1 MTGTT
6 RRTWL
11 LLPLL
16 LLASAG
22 TARAEDPCAPDL
34 ARHCPGKAPVD
45 ELSCLQ
51 SHRND
56 LAPACRDRLDHVL
69 VSVQLLIQDC
79 EPDAFELCPN
89 VGRGEPTARCLA
101 GNHGKL
107 TRRCQEDLDG
117 MARIEAASAQACASD
132 AARYCGDV
140 KPGKGEVYICLVY
153 KGKDISDGCRK
164 AMAR

>member
-11 LLPLL
+11 LLSLL
-16 LLASAG
+16 LLASTG
-22 TARAEDPCAPDL
+22 TARADDPCAPDL
-34 ARHCPGKAPVD
+34 ARHCAGRTPVE

-56 LAPACRDRLDHVL
+56 LAPACRDRLDYVL

-79 EPDAFELCPN
+79 EPDAFELCRN

-101 GNHGKL
+101 GKQGKL

-117 MARIEAASAQACASD
+117 MARIEAASAKACASD
-132 AARYCGDV
+132 AARFCGDV
-140 KPGKGEVYICLVY
+140 KPGKGEVYVCLVY
-153 KGKDISDGCRK
+153 RGKDLSDACRK

>member
-45 ELSCLQ
+45 VLSCLQ

-79 EPDAFELCPN
+79 GA
-89 VGRGEPTARCLA
+89 GRVRAVPERGARRAHRA
-101 GNHGKL
+101 G
-107 TRRCQEDLDG
+107 
-117 MARIEAASAQACASD
+117 
-132 AARYCGDV
+132 
-140 KPGKGEVYICLVY
+140 PG
-153 KGKDISDGCRK
+153 R
-164 AMAR
+164 